1 MFEMSLIY
9 LIGIVIPEG
18 LLFAW
23 AFYTLSQTKIN
34 IKRYFLCVIINLSL
48 VYIVKLLPIDFGV
61 HTLLLIA
68 ANILINIAI
77 NKINVI
83 ISIVV
88 TISVIIIKFIC
99 EVIDFA
105 AISYLLKDNADYI
118 FSNSIFKV
126 LSALPSFIL
135 FIFFILL
142 VNFLIKK
149 LESKKIILSKEVK
162 EMYNNN

>member
-9 LIGIVIPEG
+9 LISIVIPEG

-23 AFYTLSQTKIN
+23 AFYTLSQTKIKM
-34 IKRYFLCVIINLSL
+34 KRYFFGVIINLGL

-68 ANILINIAI
+68 ANILINITI

-83 ISIVV
+83 TSIVV
-88 TISVIIIKFIC
+88 TISTFIIKFIC

-105 AISYLLKDNADYI
+105 AISYLFKGNTEYI

-126 LSALPSFIL
+126 LSALPSFIF
-135 FIFFILL
+135 FIFFIFL
-142 VNFLIKK
+142 VEFLIKK
-149 LESKKIILSKEVK
+149 MENKKIIRSKEVK
-162 EMYNNN
+162 EMYNSN